1 MLLYAK
7 SGRLGCLC
15 DKNTYNGEILR
26 NGKQFLTTKEEK
38 MGHGIGLRNV
48 NRIVETYNGFLQQ
61 SYDDDIYVT
70 TILIPVKA
78 L

>member
-1 MLLYAK
+1 
-7 SGRLGCLC
+7 
-15 DKNTYNGEILR
+15 
-26 NGKQFLTTKEEK
+26 